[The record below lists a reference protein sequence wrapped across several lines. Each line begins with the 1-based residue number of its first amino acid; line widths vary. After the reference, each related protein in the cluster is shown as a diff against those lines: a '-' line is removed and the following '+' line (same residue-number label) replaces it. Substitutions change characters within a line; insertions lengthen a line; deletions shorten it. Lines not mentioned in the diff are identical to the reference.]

1 MEQILKMYDSAE
13 DDGFMGHDNVARD
26 ILNLSSKKNLLFSQK
41 YFLILKFLF

>member
-26 ILNLSSKKNLLFSQK
+26 ILNLSSIKIYFFSQK
-41 YFLILKFLF
+41 IFFNFNFFF